1 MAFRKRAKATISI
14 HALCEEGDRQTLAAA
29 YKTLPFLSTPSAR
42 RATYMD
48 IYYFF
53 TPNHFYPR
61 PLRGG
66 RL

>member
-1 MAFRKRAKATISI
+1 
-14 HALCEEGDRQTLAAA
+14 
-29 YKTLPFLSTPSAR
+29 
-42 RATYMD
+42 MD

-66 RL
+66 RLYVSRNWKRITRFLSTPSARRATSEKGFCK